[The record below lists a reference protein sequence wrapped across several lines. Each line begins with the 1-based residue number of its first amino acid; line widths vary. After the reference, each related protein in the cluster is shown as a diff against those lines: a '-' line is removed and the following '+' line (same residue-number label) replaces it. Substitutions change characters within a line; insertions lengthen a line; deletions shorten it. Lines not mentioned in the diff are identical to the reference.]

1 MNLRTGDFHAH
12 ARAEA
17 AADGHLRSSELC
29 WTILGSTTL
38 ILDKPTGTIEL
49 APPHDSAEKTV
60 PEGNAAPS
68 TQAALKMDETID
80 RTLE

>member
-1 MNLRTGDFHAH
+1 M
-12 ARAEA
+12 
-17 AADGHLRSSELC
+17 
-29 WTILGSTTL
+29 
-38 ILDKPTGTIEL
+38 ILDKPTETIEL

-68 TQAALKMDETID
+68 TQAALKMGETID